1 MTLGP
6 TSLDHFDMRWAYPVE
21 VELKAA
27 KKLGKI
33 QNPNR
38 ARIFAKFK
46 DLAVEPHPDGVVKL
60 SGLNAYR
67 LRVGDYRIV
76 YTIEDSIRLDR
87 LAAELGED

>member
-1 MTLGP
+1 M
-6 TSLDHFDMRWAYPVE
+6 SWAHTVE

-27 KKLGKI
+27 KELGKI

-38 ARIFAKFK
+38 ARIFAKIK
-46 DLAVEPHPDGVVKL
+46 DLAVEPRPDGVVKL

-76 YTIEDSIRLDR
+76 YTIEDSIRIVTIIRISNRSNVYQDR
-87 LAAELGED
+87 K